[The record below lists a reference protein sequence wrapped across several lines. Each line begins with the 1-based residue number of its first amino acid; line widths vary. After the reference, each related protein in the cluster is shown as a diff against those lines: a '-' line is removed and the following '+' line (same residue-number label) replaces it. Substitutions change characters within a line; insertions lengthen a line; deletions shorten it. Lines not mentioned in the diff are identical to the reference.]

1 MLFSAKHQHES
12 AIERISYLPSLFK
25 IPLTSFP
32 IPALCVVTEPQF
44 EFPESYSKYPL
55 AIYFTYDS
63 SYVIPFLRPTLSFL
77 SSRSVH
83 KSILYVCV
91 SIVALQIY
99 IFKILFKY
107 DFFCYGFTDSQI

>member
-12 AIERISYLPSLFK
+12 VIERISYLPSLFK

-77 SSRSVH
+77 STRSVH